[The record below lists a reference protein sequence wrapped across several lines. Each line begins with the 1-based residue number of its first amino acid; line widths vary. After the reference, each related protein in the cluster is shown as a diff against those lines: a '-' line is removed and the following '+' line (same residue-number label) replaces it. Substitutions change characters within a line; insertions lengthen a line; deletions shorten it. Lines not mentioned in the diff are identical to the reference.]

1 MGRAVTGYGRMWIAA
16 AGAACAV
23 ALAGCNGAEAGPTP
37 SESAASSTTSTTTT
51 PTGSTTTSSSPTGTA
66 TVTIPAAAR
75 LQTDA
80 GATAFAKFFH
90 ETASDALVTNDP
102 TAVKALS
109 APGCMGCGVIIR
121 VIEDQKIAGEHP
133 EEARFIFKSSN
144 IQPRSGDDPYVV
156 DVIGTDKAVAV
167 VDGSGRTLRS
177 VPAVPSWTRLTLAWA
192 NDGWRVQHFAAVKNG

>member
-75 LQTDA
+75 ERTPE
-80 GATAFAKFFH
+80 GAKAFAAFYT
-90 ETASDALVTNDP
+90 EEMDRATVTADSSKLRVLAE
-102 TAVKALS
+102 
-109 APGCMGCGVIIR
+109 PGCSACMSIIELVDGYKKR
-121 VIEDQKIAGEHP
+121 GE
-133 EEARFIFKSSN
+133 RQSRSSLRL
-144 IQPRSGDDPYVV
+144 QAVEVTSETDKATVV
-156 DVIGTDKAVAV
+156 DVLADDLPHEIVRA
-167 VDGSGRTLRS
+167 DGSVVSTS
-177 VPAVPSWTRLTLAWA
+177 PAAKINFRHTLAWA
-192 NDGWRVQHFAAVKNG
+192 EIGWRVSDSEIVQ